1 MRMEKELSDISIVVN
16 GERRNATIAHRD
28 LLIDVLRHGFGLTG
42 TKRSCDAEVCGAC
55 TVLLDGKPVSSCS
68 TLAIDCE
75 DATVQTIESAK
86 NDEVM
91 SAIQVA
97 FIKHGA
103 LQCGFCT
110 PGMIVAIRSLLAR
123 YAMPTEEQIKHYLH
137 GNICRCTGY
146 QKIIEAVQDIGR
158 ILNEQSKSAM

>member
-1 MRMEKELSDISIVVN
+1 MKMNTQLSDISIVVN

-28 LLIDVLRHGFGLTG
+28 LLIDVLRHEFGLTG

-75 DATVQTIESAK
+75 GGTVQTIESAK

-91 SAIQVA
+91 TAIQVA
-97 FIKHGA
+97 FTKHGA

-110 PGMIVAIRSLLAR
+110 PGMIVAIRALLAR
-123 YAMPTEEQIKHYLH
+123 HAAPTEEQIKHYLH

-146 QKIIEAVQDIGR
+146 QKIIEAVQDTGYL
-158 ILNEQSKSAM
+158 LNEKS

>member
-1 MRMEKELSDISIVVN
+1 MIIGQESEISLQLNGKEKQTIV
-16 GERRNATIAHRD
+16 EHRD
-28 LLIDVLRHGFGLTG
+28 LLIDVLRNNFGLTG

-55 TVLLDGKPVSSCS
+55 TVLIDGKPVSSCS

-75 DATVQTIESAK
+75 GRNVQTIESAQ
-86 NDEVM
+86 DD
-91 SAIQVA
+91 AIMTAVQVA

-110 PGMIVAIRSLLAR
+110 PGMIVAVRPLLERQRVPSLD
-123 YAMPTEEQIKHYLH
+123 EIKHHLH

-146 QKIIEAVQDIGR
+146 QKIIEAVADAAQT
-158 ILNEQSKSAM
+158 LNQRS

>member
-1 MRMEKELSDISIVVN
+1 MNLNTQLSDISIVVN
-16 GERRNATIAHRD
+16 GERRNATISHRD
-28 LLIDVLRHGFGLTG
+28 LLIDVLRQEFGLTG

-55 TVLLDGKPVSSCS
+55 TVLVDGKPVSSCS
-68 TLAIDCE
+68 TLAMDCE

-86 NDEVM
+86 DDEIM
-91 SAIQVA
+91 SAIQAA

-123 YAMPTEEQIKHYLH
+123 HATPTIEQIKHYLH

-146 QKIIEAVQDIGR
+146 QKIIEAVQDTVH
-158 ILNEQSKSAM
+158 ILNEHS